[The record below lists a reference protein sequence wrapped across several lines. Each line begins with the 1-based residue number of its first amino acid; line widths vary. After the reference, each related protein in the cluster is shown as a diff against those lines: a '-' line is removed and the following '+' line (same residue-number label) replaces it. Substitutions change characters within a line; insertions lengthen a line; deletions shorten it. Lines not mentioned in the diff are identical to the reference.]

1 MIKNKVLIFNNY
13 RLHLTDGGPSGF
25 LAQNL
30 LGHSSKYYDLNSP
43 NTSFTSRVFYKL
55 NRYLKENLD
64 IEAAGLHKT
73 HMFKEMGTNA
83 QKVFKIIHAKKY
95 KFIYF
100 HDVWQLKSCLPL
112 IHPSQIILLQAHCP
126 ELPSEEIAS
135 QQPKFSQQD
144 VEWSKEAEKDAFK
157 RADILI
163 FPNHDSTKIYTSL
176 ISPKSKVYYLTSGAK
191 QVEDLR
197 KYPINNEKIQLL
209 YIGRRNKIKGFDIIQ
224 ESFDNAYKIKKDINL
239 ILIGNGDKIEKE
251 GVFDIGFSHSPHHWI
266 YNCDYVINCN
276 RQSYF
281 DLSVIATLSIGTPL
295 ILSTNFGHK
304 EFAEDKSKGIIDIGE
319 PTVQNLTNALLSPV
333 LRKKELNQEA
343 IEENQLLYKNKYS
356 DFVYRENL
364 ENLLHTIISSN

>member
-281 DLSVIATLSIGTPL
+281 DLSVIETLSIGTPL

>member
-1 MIKNKVLIFNNY
+1 VIKNKVLIFNNY

-30 LGHSSKYYDLNSP
+30 LGHNSKYYDLNSP
-43 NTSFTSRVFYKL
+43 HTSLTRRVFYKL

-73 HMFKEMGTNA
+73 HTFREMGTNA

-135 QQPKFSQQD
+135 QQPKFSPQD

-176 ISPKSKVYYLTSGAK
+176 ISPQSKVYYLTSGAK

-209 YIGRRNKIKGFDIIQ
+209 YIGRRNRIKGFDIIQ
-224 ESFDNAYKIKKDINL
+224 ESFDNAYKSRKDINL

-281 DLSVIATLSIGTPL
+281 DLSVIETLSIGTPL

-304 EFAEDKSKGIIDIGE
+304 EFAEEKSKGIIDIGE
-319 PTVQNLTNALLSPV
+319 PTVQNLTNALLSPL

-343 IEENQLLYKNKYS
+343 IEENQCLYKNKYS

-364 ENLLHTIISSN
+364 EKLLHTIISSN